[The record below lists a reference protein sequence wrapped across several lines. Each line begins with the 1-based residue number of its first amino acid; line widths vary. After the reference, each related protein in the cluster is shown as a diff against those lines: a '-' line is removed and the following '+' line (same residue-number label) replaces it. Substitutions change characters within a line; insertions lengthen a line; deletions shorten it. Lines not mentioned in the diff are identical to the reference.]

1 MISLTQP
8 VKDFMQKFRDN
19 SYQIYLVGG
28 GVREML
34 LGKDTKNWDFTTNAT
49 PEQIMALFPDAF
61 YNNSFGTVGIPMEID
76 NEKIIFEVTPF
87 RKESDYSDNRHP
99 DTVEWTNNVEDD
111 LARRDF
117 TINAIAFDG
126 EKLVDLYSGQQDL
139 EKKIIKA
146 VGDPDKR
153 FKEDALRLMRAVRF
167 AASLGFEIEA
177 ETFASLKRN
186 AERIQNISWERIRD
200 EFLKTISAE
209 HCASGVMLLKDTGLL
224 HFILPELEVCFTI
237 DQKSPNRHHTDDV
250 GTHLVKSLQYCP
262 STNPITRFATLIHD
276 IGKVDTYK
284 KDETSGQV
292 TFYNHE
298 VVSKNQ
304 AVKIAERFKLSNAE
318 KDKLIRLVEFH
329 QFTVNEELTDNAVR
343 RFIRNVGP
351 DNIQDMLDLRTG
363 DRLGSGAKESSWRLE
378 LFKKRI
384 IEVQQEPFSVKD
396 LKVDGHDVMEIYQIK
411 PSRQIGD
418 VLDAL
423 FAEVEEKKVPNE
435 REALLKRLQEMKG

>member
-276 IGKVDTYK
+276 IGKVK
-284 KDETSGQV
+284 
-292 TFYNHE
+292 
-298 VVSKNQ
+298 
-304 AVKIAERFKLSNAE
+304 
-318 KDKLIRLVEFH
+318 IRL
-329 QFTVNEELTDNAVR
+329 
-343 RFIRNVGP
+343 
-351 DNIQDMLDLRTG
+351 
-363 DRLGSGAKESSWRLE
+363 
-378 LFKKRI
+378 
-384 IEVQQEPFSVKD
+384 
-396 LKVDGHDVMEIYQIK
+396 
-411 PSRQIGD
+411 
-418 VLDAL
+418 
-423 FAEVEEKKVPNE
+423 
-435 REALLKRLQEMKG
+435 